1 MQTSFCLLLLTFAT
15 VMSKDA
21 PVAGLFPNG
30 TDYHVS
36 VFFDNT
42 GQLHFVCSKIILS
55 PEPREANREPVEG
68 VWAAQPEKHP
78 GGRRRQDG
86 HLP

>member
-42 GQLHFVCSKIILS
+42 VAFCMF
-55 PEPREANREPVEG
+55 
-68 VWAAQPEKHP
+68 
-78 GGRRRQDG
+78 
-86 HLP
+86 